1 MLTEQGDLVK
11 GHYPIFCHQV
21 NCRGVMG
28 AGIAKQI
35 REKYP
40 EVYDTYR
47 THCMT
52 ANYLLGT
59 ILPVF
64 THDNRICINMF
75 AQDGYGRTGI
85 WTDYDAFK
93 SCLYRLENFLKACAN
108 KQNFRRT
115 YGSRIYFPYNI
126 GCGHAGGDWKKILD
140 LLYDFQFRK
149 VDPFEIIIV
158 KLDR

>member
-1 MLTEQGDLVK
+1 MFIETGNLVV
-11 GHYPIFCHQV
+11 GNYPIFCHQV

-40 EVYDTYR
+40 EVFETYR
-47 THCMT
+47 IHCMT

-75 AQDGYGRTGI
+75 AQDGYGRTGV

-93 SCLYRLENFLKACAN
+93 NCLYRLENFLKACAN

-126 GCGHAGGDWKKILD
+126 GCGNAGGDWNTVLA
-140 LLYDFQFRK
+140 LLQEFENK
-149 VDPFEIIIV
+149 VGDAWIVNIV
-158 KLDR
+158 KLN